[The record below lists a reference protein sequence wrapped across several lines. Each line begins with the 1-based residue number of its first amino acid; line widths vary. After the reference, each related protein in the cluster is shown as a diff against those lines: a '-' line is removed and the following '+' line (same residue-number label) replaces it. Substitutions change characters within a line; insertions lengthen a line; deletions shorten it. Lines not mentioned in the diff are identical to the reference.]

1 MTSSDNPTQP
11 KFYNLYYSNN
21 TTSSQVLTMEQSLN
35 IPILRKPSDYD
46 VSIVRFNLPGYNI
59 PYFKFPTY
67 DPLIDARDLRLKL
80 SLSYN
85 GIESQQPVTFDQTL
99 QSSDGYIWEIQAFI
113 TMLNQTIQY
122 SYQSLNALVT
132 LPNTYTTVTPTFTTG
147 TNIFTLAGHGLTNG
161 QSFILLSLLGSLQT
175 GVYFVINSTVNTFQ
189 LSTTIYG
196 TAIIGDTTGTIIGS
210 VVDLPYF
217 TYSEINQLISFTANE
232 NYYLNTLSNPIRLS
246 INTTLLTYLQGFTIH
261 VDSSLLSSYIIL
273 VMNTNNNITAQYVKM
288 TQAGFYFSNWLD
300 FDSIIITTNLPIANE
315 YQGSATALPILS
327 DFVPSNVTISNFHDP
342 IIYNPVTPFRQYPLI
357 SDSPIYDIKCYCYLS
372 TTNGELRQIFV
383 GPGRSANIKLMFTPK
398 KTNKYA

>member
-1 MTSSDNPTQP
+1 
-11 KFYNLYYSNN
+11 
-21 TTSSQVLTMEQSLN
+21 MEQSLN

-67 DPLIDARDLRLKL
+67 DPLIDAIDLRLKL

-85 GIESQQPVTFDQTL
+85 GIESQQSIIFDQNL
-99 QSSDGYIWEIQAFI
+99 QSNDRYIWEIQAFI
-113 TMLNQTIQY
+113 KMLNQTIQY

-132 LPNTYTTVTPTFTTG
+132 LPNTYTTVTPVFTTG
-147 TNIFTLAGHGLTNG
+147 TNIFTLASHGLTNG
-161 QSFILLSLLGSLQT
+161 QSFILLSTLGSLQT
-175 GVYFVINSTVNTFQ
+175 GVYFIINSTVNTFQ

-196 TAIIGDTTGTIIGS
+196 TTIIGNTTGTINGS

-246 INTTLLTYLQGFTIH
+246 INTILLTYLQGFTTHI
-261 VDSSLLSSYIIL
+261 DSSLLSSYIIL
-273 VMNTNNNITAQYVKM
+273 VMNTNNNITAQYVNM
-288 TQAGFYFSNWLD
+288 TQSGFFFSNWLD

-315 YQGSATALPILS
+315 YQGSSTALPILS
-327 DFVPSNVTISNFHDP
+327 DFVPSTVTISNFHDP
-342 IIYNPVTPFRQYPLI
+342 IIYNPITPFRQYPLI

-372 TTNGELRQIFV
+372 TTYGELRQIFV